1 MFCIMTRITPI
12 ENTLVVMSPGDT
24 REFDFSKVSSYSFP
38 VTMFKNLIVTQSLP
52 DLLVPYANMLP
63 SWLQDCLVRLTVPSA
78 EKVLGS
84 SRTLGSACKESCTY
98 TTDWFCRPEFLE
110 K

>member
-1 MFCIMTRITPI
+1 MPI
-12 ENTLVVMSPGDT
+12 CCHRGSKIACAISISYY
-24 REFDFSKVSSYSFP
+24 FS
-38 VTMFKNLIVTQSLP
+38 
-52 DLLVPYANMLP
+52 VPT
-63 SWLQDCLVRLTVPSA
+63 DDHLVRLTVPSA

>member
-1 MFCIMTRITPI
+1 M
-12 ENTLVVMSPGDT
+12 
-24 REFDFSKVSSYSFP
+24 
-38 VTMFKNLIVTQSLP
+38 
-52 DLLVPYANMLP
+52 
-63 SWLQDCLVRLTVPSA
+63 RLTVPSA